1 MQEKPNFKE
10 TLNLPQTEFPMRANL
25 AQREP
30 ELLERWY
37 KNDLYGLIR
46 KSSEGREKWI
56 LHDGP
61 PYANGNIHI
70 GTALNKIL
78 KDLIVKSRQMA
89 GYDAVYVPGWDC
101 HGLPIEHRVQTEL
114 GSKMAEMSQVEIRG
128 YCRDYATK
136 YLDIQ
141 REEFKRLGVIGDWDD
156 PYQTMKYEYEAV
168 TAREL
173 GRLYLQGAVF
183 RSKKPVYWCNDCQT
197 ALAEAEVE
205 YGDHTSPSIFVKFR
219 MIDDLGDVAPE
230 LKGREVYAVI
240 WTTTPWTIPS
250 NLGIA
255 LHPEFKYVA
264 VEVNQEG
271 GPQVWILA
279 EGLLQVSMS
288 DFGISDFRVIA
299 QVDPKALE
307 YKKARHPLFDR
318 ESLMILAD
326 YVTLDAGTGLVH
338 TAPGHGRED
347 FESGLKYGLEILSPL
362 NDDGSYTGEVGP
374 FAGMNVSD
382 PATNQAVNDALAK
395 TGALIHQAGITH
407 DYPHCWRCKKPV
419 IFRATPQW
427 FVSMEDTGL
436 RKKALEAIRG
446 CSWWPK
452 WGEDRIYG
460 LIENRPDWCISRQRA
475 WGVPITIFHCQ
486 ECGAYHLD
494 QTAVDKIYG
503 VFCEKGADAW
513 FSEPVETFVDQGLA
527 CPQCG
532 ASSWE
537 KETDILDVWFDSGT
551 SWAAVLKV
559 RPELA
564 YPADMY
570 LEGTDQHRGWFHSSL
585 LCSVAAEGIAPYKGV
600 LTHGYTVDGQ
610 GRKMSKSLGNFVA
623 PQQLIK
629 RYGAEILRLWV
640 ASEDYTVDI
649 KISEETL
656 KRMSEAYRRIRNTC
670 RFLLG
675 NLHDFDPQKNALP
688 KEEMLDLDLYA
699 LHVLAEKTARIANG
713 YDNYEFH
720 TVFHTLNQYCTVD
733 LSNLYLDILK
743 DRLYT
748 FPADSVGRRSAQT
761 ACYRILDS
769 LTKLMAPVLSFLA
782 EEVWDYLPQP
792 REESVHMS
800 VFPGDLDEY
809 RDKELAKLYTE
820 ILAVRAETTQALE
833 TARAQ
838 KKIGNALD
846 ALVVWQPPQGKEKFY
861 QDNLDSLVELS
872 LISQGKVGQVDEAQ
886 AVAVHESEK
895 IPGLKIGVLVHP
907 AEKCPRCWMRTET
920 IGQDPDHQE
929 VCLRC
934 AGHLKEAAG

>member
-1 MQEKPNFKE
+1 
-10 TLNLPQTEFPMRANL
+10 
-25 AQREP
+25 
-30 ELLERWY
+30 
-37 KNDLYGLIR
+37 
-46 KSSEGREKWI
+46 
-56 LHDGP
+56 
-61 PYANGNIHI
+61 
-70 GTALNKIL
+70 
-78 KDLIVKSRQMA
+78 MA

-264 VEVNQEG
+264 VEVNQKG

-362 NDDGSYTGEVGP
+362 NDDGSYTDEVGP

-920 IGQDPDHQE
+920 IGQDPDHPE